1 VSNEEGD
8 MEDGDP
14 GADKHPHRNRD
25 QRGSKFLHQVLK
37 PKDKKDCARNGRSL
51 YLIFIGFNF
60 VLNLFIRIF
69 ATSII
74 KNNCS

>member
-37 PKDKKDCARNGRSL
+37 PKDKKRLRSKWAQP
-51 YLIFIGFNF
+51 F
-60 VLNLFIRIF
+60 VCLF
-69 ATSII
+69 S
-74 KNNCS
+74 N

>member
-1 VSNEEGD
+1 MSNEEGD

-37 PKDKKDCARNGRSL
+37 PKDKKKTALEMGAV
-51 YLIFIGFNF
+51 FI
-60 VLNLFIRIF
+60 
-69 ATSII
+69 
-74 KNNCS
+74 